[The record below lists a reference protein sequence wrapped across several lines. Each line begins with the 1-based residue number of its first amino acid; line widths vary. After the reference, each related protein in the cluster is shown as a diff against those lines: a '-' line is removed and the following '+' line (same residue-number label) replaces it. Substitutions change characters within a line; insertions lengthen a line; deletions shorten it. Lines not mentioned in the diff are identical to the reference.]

1 MREQLS
7 LIIPNASMHGPPTS
21 STVLVNLGKSIRPGD
36 RWFSPANRV
45 RSATASDYV
54 ISMIGSAGICWQAN
68 IKGTSSISPAGYILC
83 RALFLRVANVAGMA
97 ASVDGIELP

>member
-1 MREQLS
+1 
-7 LIIPNASMHGPPTS
+7 
-21 STVLVNLGKSIRPGD
+21 
-36 RWFSPANRV
+36 
-45 RSATASDYV
+45 
-54 ISMIGSAGICWQAN
+54 MIGSAGICWQAN